1 MKPTWKIGI
10 IVAAVPLIII
20 AVILW
25 GSYKEARFDLVSLPD
40 NGVVLNNEQETL
52 QFQKGNTLYRSWN
65 SDQLIAKNDKED
77 TRNQIMKSAIL
88 YLDKE
93 ALMFTENVPVID
105 TNGVSSKLKGNKV
118 YESKGSTYQYNKS
131 EINEKSVVKLANR
144 QYFLNADATLYLG
157 GEKIKEVSK
166 PLLLI
171 DKTGS
176 VTIYENKKKSRYLGH
191 MTLKINDDTVL
202 DASSEIYT
210 IGDRKIDLA
219 SFGGTDNEKL
229 VVKEDEQKDKKE
241 AEKKKEEEKQKEL
254 AEKEAEKN
262 NETKE
267 ANGSNESNDANDN
280 KVASKDNESENDS
293 NKTSGEKSSGLN
305 ATKKYGDDLNVG
317 KGSTEAGTNN
327 TSGNKNSGSKGN
339 TNGTATQEDLDK
351 IDDYEAVLRKL
362 DELNEKLER
371 NIPVLRIG
379 YISPNVTST
388 KVSYSYADPNN
399 TLIGVTKISAVD
411 EKTGKTV
418 NTQYVS
424 AVDTEALLTDLSPNG
439 KYHLEFTYQYDLGT
453 DKGIQEVKIQSDS
466 FTTQSVSAIYQMQS
480 VTSTTMKL
488 NVALDAQID
497 NVKRARVKV
506 TKANGDS
513 FYMNASANL
522 INGNGE
528 LINVTGLDPSTAYHF
543 QIVIDMKNG
552 ETIELNSSENYYT
565 MQATVLKSLKAS
577 QSADK
582 VLQVQYDWSS
592 ADYTLNQATIEL
604 KDENDQTKV
613 DYQVVNQEK
622 GNIRLVPVTKD
633 ESLNMEAKLVLET
646 TNNETKESKT
656 FEYPVKQDI
665 QYNKN
670 ATLTI
675 NLTPF
680 QTEENNTKQAEE
692 SNTKATEEDNA
703 KQTEEVDSSTVAGQE
718 TKNTNSIT
726 TKVEDVLAP
735 QNATYDMTFSM
746 QRKTNETYQ
755 LAFERR
761 AVGTED
767 NWSTWTTQK
776 IATDEN
782 GQIKHTETISK
793 LAKESFDYRIA
804 VYDANGILQLYVY
817 QE

>member
-118 YESKGSTYQYNKS
+118 YESKGLTYQYNKS

-267 ANGSNESNDANDN
+267 ANGSNDANDN
-280 KVASKDNESENDS
+280 KVASKDNQSAEDKS
-293 NKTSGEKSSGLN
+293 NGLN
-305 ATKKYGDDLNVG
+305 ATKKYGNDLKVGNGSSNKGTKNSPGNNDSGSSGGSNG
-317 KGSTEAGTNN
+317 KGPKDG
-327 TSGNKNSGSKGN
+327 
-339 TNGTATQEDLDK
+339 LDK

-362 DELNEKLER
+362 DELNKKLER

-424 AVDTEALLTDLSPNG
+424 AVDTEALLTNLSPNG

-480 VTSTTMKL
+480 VTSTAMKL

-665 QYNKN
+665 HYNKN

-692 SNTKATEEDNA
+692 SSTKQAEEDNA
-703 KQTEEVDSSTVAGQE
+703 KQTEEVDSNTVAGQE

>member
-267 ANGSNESNDANDN
+267 ANGSNESNDN
-280 KVASKDNESENDS
+280 KVASKDNQSAEDKS
-293 NKTSGEKSSGLN
+293 NGLN
-305 ATKKYGDDLNVG
+305 ATKKYGNDLKVGNGSSNKGTKNSPGNNDSGSSGGSNG
-317 KGSTEAGTNN
+317 KGPKDG
-327 TSGNKNSGSKGN
+327 
-339 TNGTATQEDLDK
+339 LDK

-362 DELNEKLER
+362 DELNKKLER

-692 SNTKATEEDNA
+692 SNTKSTEEDNA

>member
-267 ANGSNESNDANDN
+267 ANGSNDANGN
-280 KVASKDNESENDS
+280 KVASKDNQSAEDKS
-293 NKTSGEKSSGLN
+293 NGLN
-305 ATKKYGDDLNVG
+305 ATKKYGNDLKVGNGSSNKGTKNSPGNNDSGSSGGSNG
-317 KGSTEAGTNN
+317 KGPKDG
-327 TSGNKNSGSKGN
+327 
-339 TNGTATQEDLDK
+339 LDK

-362 DELNEKLER
+362 DELNKKLER

-703 KQTEEVDSSTVAGQE
+703 KQTEEVDSNTVAGQE

-776 IATDEN
+776 ITTDEN

>member
-65 SDQLIAKNDKED
+65 NDQLIAKNDKED

-105 TNGVSSKLKGNKV
+105 TNGVSSKLKENKV

-267 ANGSNESNDANDN
+267 ANGSNESNDAKDN

-692 SNTKATEEDNA
+692 SNTKQAEEDNA
-703 KQTEEVDSSTVAGQE
+703 KQTEEVDSNTVAGQE

-746 QRKTNETYQ
+746 QRKTGETYQ